1 MGKKQIIEKI
11 KVFIKAL
18 IQNNIKVEKVYLFGS
33 YAHGNA
39 KTYSDID
46 VAVISPDLGKNY
58 LEEMRLLMRIA
69 QEIDLMISP
78 DPYSV
83 EEFNNAKKGDFLWQE
98 IINKG
103 KLIEI

>member
-1 MGKKQIIEKI
+1 MDKKQVINKI
-11 KVFIKAL
+11 KDYIKAL
-18 IQNNIKVEKVYLFGS
+18 IRKNIKVEKVYLFGS

-46 VAVISPDLGKNY
+46 VAVISPDFGKSY
-58 LEEMRLLMRIA
+58 LEETRLLMKIA
-69 QEIDLMISP
+69 RDVDLMISP

-83 EEFNNAKKGDFLWQE
+83 EEFNNAKQGDFLWQE
-98 IINKG
+98 IIKKG

>member
-11 KVFIKAL
+11 KAFIKAL

-39 KTYSDID
+39 KSYSDID

-58 LEEMRLLMRIA
+58 LEEMRFLMKIS

-83 EEFNNAKKGDFLWQE
+83 EEFENAKQGDFLWQE

>member
-11 KVFIKAL
+11 KAFIKAL
-18 IQNNIKVEKVYLFGS
+18 IQNNIKIEKVYLFGS

-39 KTYSDID
+39 KSYSDID
-46 VAVISPDLGKNY
+46 VAIISPDLGKNY
-58 LEEMRLLMRIA
+58 LEEMRFLMRIA

-83 EEFNNAKKGDFLWQE
+83 EEFKNAKQGDFLWQE
-98 IINKG
+98 IIQKG
-103 KLIEI
+103 KLIKI